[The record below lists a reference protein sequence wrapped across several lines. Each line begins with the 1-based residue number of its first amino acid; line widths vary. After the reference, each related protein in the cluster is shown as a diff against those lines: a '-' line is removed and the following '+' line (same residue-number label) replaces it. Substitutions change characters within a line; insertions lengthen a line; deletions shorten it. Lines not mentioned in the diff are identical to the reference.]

1 MRRAIGREQIVE
13 SAFQLLDEA
22 GIEGVSLRKVACQL
36 GIRAPS
42 LYWHFK
48 SKRALVDAMADALIE
63 DVARDIPAGQPWRT
77 TLLQIAQELR
87 HGFKAHRDGARVYA
101 GTYLASENVLRL
113 GESMIKALAEA
124 GAPVDFA
131 ATAAMDL
138 GYYVMGFVIEEQAVP
153 DYRHLEDVG
162 KAFLALSQARFP
174 YCWQA
179 RHLLTEPDFERRF
192 DQGVGLMLDGIE
204 RWLAQAHAQPDA
216 DTPQAPA
223 STADG

>member
-77 TLLQIAQELR
+77 TLLQIAHELR

-138 GYYVMGFVIEEQAVP
+138 AYYVMGFVIEEQAVP

-216 DTPQAPA
+216 DTPQAQA